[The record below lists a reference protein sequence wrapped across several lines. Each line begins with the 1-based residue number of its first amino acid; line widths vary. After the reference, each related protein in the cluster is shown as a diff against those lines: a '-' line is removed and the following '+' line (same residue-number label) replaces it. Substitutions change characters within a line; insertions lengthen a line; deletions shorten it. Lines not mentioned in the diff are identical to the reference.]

1 MIYITKNKVKRLK
14 TYPKS
19 NFGIE
24 VLKGIRWTC
33 ENNPEFKRIREQQ
46 LNDPNYKKER
56 SERSLRRTR
65 KRIQDLL
72 NANLDEKSYFLTLT
86 FKENIQDYEKAN
98 ARFKYFMHQKNKDIK
113 YLVVK
118 EHQKRG
124 AIHFHLIVFDIEP
137 KDLENLLLSWNYGF
151 KHYKH
156 IKNKYSYSIAN
167 YLTNYMTKEKNQL
180 VAANKKV
187 FSNSRNLKRPLVI
200 SNDIINEIV
209 LKHKYNVDLKAY
221 DWSKHDYIIERKQNY
236 DLAVK
241 IKLPK

>member
-1 MIYITKNKVKRLK
+1 MIYITKNKVKWLK
-14 TYPKS
+14 SYI
-19 NFGIE
+19 NNNYGVEII
-24 VLKGIRWTC
+24 KGIRWTC
-33 ENNPEFKRIREQQ
+33 ENNPEFKKEYEKMLQSEKA
-46 LNDPNYKKER
+46 KKER

-65 KRIQDLL
+65 KKIQDIL
-72 NANLDEKSYFLTLT
+72 NANLDNNSYFLTLT
-86 FKENIQDYEKAN
+86 FAENMQDYEKAN
-98 ARFKYFMHQKNKDIK
+98 ARFNYFIRQKNKDIK

-137 KDLENLLLSWNYGF
+137 KDLMDLLLSWNYGF

-180 VAANKKV
+180 VDANKKV
-187 FSNSRNLKRPLVI
+187 FSSSRNLKKPLMI
-200 SNDIINEIV
+200 SDNIISEIL
-209 LKHKYNVDLKAY
+209 LKHKYNVDLEAY
-221 DWSKHDYIIERKQNY
+221 DWFQHDYIIEKKQNY

-241 IKLPK
+241 IK

>member
-33 ENNPEFKRIREQQ
+33 ENDQVFRAEYEKQ

-72 NANLDEKSYFLTLT
+72 NANLDDKSYFLTLT

-137 KDLENLLLSWNYGF
+137 KDLTELLLSWNYGF
-151 KHYKH
+151 THYKH

-180 VAANKKV
+180 VSANKKV
-187 FSNSRNLKRPLVI
+187 FSNSRNLKRPLII
-200 SNDIINEIV
+200 SDNIIDEIL
-209 LKHKYNVDLKAY
+209 LKYKYNVDLKAY
-221 DWSKHDYIIERKQNY
+221 DWTQHDYITERKQNY

>member
-24 VLKGIRWTC
+24 ILKGIRWTC
-33 ENNPEFKRIREQQ
+33 ENNAVFKAEYEKQ
-46 LNDPNYKKER
+46 LQDTSYIMER

-72 NANLDEKSYFLTLT
+72 NANLDDKSYMVTLT
-86 FKENIQDYEKAN
+86 FAENLQDYEKAN
-98 ARFKYFMHQKNKDIK
+98 ARFNYFIRQKNKDIK
-113 YLVVK
+113 YLAVK
-118 EHQKRG
+118 EHQQRG
-124 AIHFHLIVFDIEP
+124 AIHYHLIVFDIDED
-137 KDLENLLLSWNYGF
+137 DLEKMLSSWNYGF

-180 VAANKKV
+180 VASNKKV

-200 SNDIINEIV
+200 SSDIINEVV

-221 DWSKHDYIIERKQNY
+221 DWKQHDYITERKQNY

>member
-1 MIYITKNKVKRLK
+1 MIYVTKNKVKELK
-14 TYPKS
+14 TFPNN

-33 ENNPEFKRIREQQ
+33 ENDPEFKAEYEKTLQSEKAKQ
-46 LNDPNYKKER
+46 ER

-65 KRIQDLL
+65 KKIQDIL
-72 NANLDEKSYFLTLT
+72 NANLDNKSYFVTLT
-86 FKENIQDYEKAN
+86 FKGNLQDYEKAN
-98 ARFKYFMHQKNKDIK
+98 ARFNYFIRQKNRDIK

-137 KDLENLLLSWNYGF
+137 KDLTKLLLSWNYGF
-151 KHYKH
+151 THYKH

-167 YLTNYMTKEKNQL
+167 YFTNYLTKEKNQL
-180 VAANKKV
+180 VDANKKV
-187 FSNSRNLKRPLVI
+187 FSNSRNLKRPLII
-200 SNDIINEIV
+200 SDNIIKQIL
-209 LKHKYNVDLKAY
+209 LKYKYDVDLKAY
-221 DWSKHDYIIERKQNY
+221 DWLQHDYVIERKQNY

-241 IKLPK
+241 IK

>member
-24 VLKGIRWTC
+24 ILKGIRWTC
-33 ENNPEFKRIREQQ
+33 ENDPVFRAEYEKQ

-72 NANLDEKSYFLTLT
+72 NANLDDKSYFVTLT

-137 KDLENLLLSWNYGF
+137 KDLAKLLLSWNYGF

-180 VAANKKV
+180 VDANKKV
-187 FSNSRNLKRPLVI
+187 FSNSRNLKRPLII
-200 SNDIINEIV
+200 SNDIIHKIL
-209 LKHKYNVDLKAY
+209 LKYKYDVDLETY
-221 DWSKHDYIIERKQNY
+221 DWLQHDYVIERKQNY

-241 IKLPK
+241 IK

>member
-1 MIYITKNKVKRLK
+1 MIYITRNKVKELK
-14 TYPKS
+14 TFPNN
-19 NFGIE
+19 NFGIQL
-24 VLKGIRWTC
+24 LKDIRFY
-33 ENNPEFKRIREQQ
+33 EKMNPEFKKQREQE
-46 LNDPNYKKER
+46 LKKEKNIKER

-86 FKENIQDYEKAN
+86 FKENIQDYKKAN
-98 ARFKYFMHQKNKDIK
+98 ARFNYFIRQKNKDIK

-137 KDLENLLLSWNYGF
+137 KDLAELLLSWNYGF

-180 VAANKKV
+180 VDANKKV
-187 FSNSRNLKRPLVI
+187 FSNSRNLKRPLII
-200 SNDIINEIV
+200 SNDIITKIL
-209 LKHKYNVDLKAY
+209 LKYKYNVDLKAY
-221 DWSKHDYIIERKQNY
+221 DWSQHDYIIERKQNY

-241 IKLPK
+241 IK